1 MEKNMLRIKNAI
13 EAFQDA
19 DMHKKAGFVSAV
31 VAILGGIAFGV
42 VRFIKKIK
50 LLSGKL

>member
-13 EAFQDA
+13 VAFQDA

-42 VRFIKKIK
+42 VRFIRRVD
-50 LLSGKL
+50 